1 MGGSIQEAA
10 DVLGDSEAIVRK
22 HYAKWS
28 AGRQARISDLPNRL
42 WHVYDARDSSEKE
55 IQKNDLWPY
64 AAHAIQRANNFK
76 RMNEMEWWTAWDSN
90 PRPRRCERRAL
101 PAELAAHSQLVTITL
116 YQNTPRQLRGRVY
129 QGNA

>member
-1 MGGSIQEAA
+1 VYQASGVPSSCSHRFRHTLATEILEMGGSIQEAA

-28 AGRQARISDLPNRL
+28 ARRQGRISDLPKRL

-64 AAHAIQRANNFK
+64 AAHAIQRATTSK
-76 RMNEMEWWTAWDSN
+76 E
-90 PRPRRCERRAL
+90 
-101 PAELAAHSQLVTITL
+101 
-116 YQNTPRQLRGRVY
+116 
-129 QGNA
+129 